1 VLVVVDVDR
10 DPLASRLA
18 CNRCLKILRHRLQD
32 KGVALATSME
42 EVVVGLGLFVED
54 SGFVFARLAKSDLL
68 KVGRSGDLQ
77 HTAT

>member
-1 VLVVVDVDR
+1 
-10 DPLASRLA
+10 
-18 CNRCLKILRHRLQD
+18 
-32 KGVALATSME
+32 ME